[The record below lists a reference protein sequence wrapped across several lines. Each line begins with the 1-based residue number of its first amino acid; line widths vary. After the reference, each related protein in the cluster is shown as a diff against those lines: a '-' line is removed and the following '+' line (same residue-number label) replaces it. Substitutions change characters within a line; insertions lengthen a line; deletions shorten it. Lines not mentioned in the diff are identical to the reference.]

1 MCVRSHVSA
10 SGTSERRGIC
20 GVGIISVEQTTIKR
34 IAVKVNVHSR
44 SRVIEMVRGCA
55 PSQPRFTKLTSF
67 SRAPRDRCPPGLFS
81 FEPETSDIRLHLTKR
96 PMTRALAMSIKKA
109 DTSGRM
115 MKAVGAAPC
124 AFVTAVML
132 AMAVGVA
139 PRLMPLKPAEITAAR

>member
-1 MCVRSHVSA
+1 VFVVREGRALLSRPTFS
-10 SGTSERRGIC
+10 SGL
-20 GVGIISVEQTTIKR
+20 
-34 IAVKVNVHSR
+34 
-44 SRVIEMVRGCA
+44 RGCSRQKSDGTEA
-55 PSQPRFTKLTSF
+55 VPPEIPALPIVVSLWTIPFAHDRDKPSGPAKE
-67 SRAPRDRCPPGLFS
+67 AY
-81 FEPETSDIRLHLTKR
+81 HLTKR

-124 AFVTAVML
+124 TFVTAVML